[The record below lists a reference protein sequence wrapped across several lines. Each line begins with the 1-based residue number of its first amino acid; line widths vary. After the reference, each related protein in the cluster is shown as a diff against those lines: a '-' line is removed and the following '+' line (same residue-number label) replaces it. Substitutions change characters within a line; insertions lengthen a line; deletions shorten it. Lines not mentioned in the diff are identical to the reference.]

1 MANKADMFSQ
11 QHMVYFAI
19 LHIDSTAIQLPL
31 ELIYQSRK
39 SRSVAFRSTHSHL
52 DCMDFQMHKLTLKKY
67 VCIKEIKNY
76 DHLKML
82 YFFERISKVTV
93 LSCTDNYGIFASKG

>member
-67 VCIKEIKNY
+67 VCIKEIKDY
-76 DHLKML
+76 DQ
-82 YFFERISKVTV
+82 
-93 LSCTDNYGIFASKG
+93 